1 VGADL
6 GGTMLMV
13 NNKSS
18 PDVGGGVGAH
28 WTYGLSDAFNL
39 MVEATWSLV
48 AIETLDSKSTPRNR
62 PTWVGNADVGVAY
75 VFDVLTWV
83 PYAGLLVGG
92 YALDGGTIR
101 GTVFLGGLSIAA
113 GLDYR
118 LSRSFAIGVAL
129 RQHMV
134 TDPNTYPS
142 LSQAFARAEY
152 TWGW

>member
-1 VGADL
+1 
-6 GGTMLMV
+6 
-13 NNKSS
+13 
-18 PDVGGGVGAH
+18 
-28 WTYGLSDAFNL
+28 
-39 MVEATWSLV
+39 
-48 AIETLDSKSTPRNR
+48 
-62 PTWVGNADVGVAY
+62 
-75 VFDVLTWV
+75 
-83 PYAGLLVGG
+83 
-92 YALDGGTIR
+92 
-101 GTVFLGGLSIAA
+101 VFLGGLSIAA